1 MDGRVGFLFRIN
13 FQVETEHVMPQRI
26 QIAKHIHRRGDGD
39 DGKTPDDINTGKV
52 VSARLASESAA
63 KAVAEINRQ
72 IGQ

>member
-1 MDGRVGFLFRIN
+1 
-13 FQVETEHVMPQRI
+13 MPQRI